1 MIIELDERV
10 VRVGSLQAAPVDDEL
25 VILNLDRND
34 YNWLNPVGR
43 AVWELI
49 DQPCEVG
56 YLCRRISDQ
65 FDASP
70 DQIAADMLPFLA
82 ALVEQGLARVVSS
95 DFARP

>member
-1 MIIELDERV
+1 MTIELDDRV
-10 VRVGSLQAAPVDDEL
+10 VRVGCLQAAPVDDEL

-49 DQPCEVG
+49 DRPCAVG
-56 YLCRRISDQ
+56 DLCRRISEQ

-82 ALVEQGLARVVSS
+82 ALVKQGLARVVSS
-95 DFARP
+95 DFAAP